1 MIAPKTAWDLKEDL
15 DMTVSNSGM
24 NVQLLIVINPMRTRS
39 LDHAPILNLVVN
51 VHLLIGRNPESIKG
65 QPHIQF
71 LHLALHLPVRT
82 DGKDASE

>member
-15 DMTVSNSGM
+15 DMIVSNSGM
-24 NVQLLIVINPMRTRS
+24 NVQLLIVIKPMRTRS
-39 LDHAPILNLVVN
+39 LDLVVN

-65 QPHIQF
+65 QPHIQY
-71 LHLALHLPVRT
+71 LHLDLHRPLRT